1 MTPREAFI
9 AKLRK
14 TLEREDTVLLVGSGP
29 SCSAGLPSWGDL
41 LKDLAVQVET
51 SAGDSVAMRRRIER
65 QEYLIAAGLAVDQL
79 TTRQLGE
86 VIRRACLS
94 ERAQPADIHRALVR
108 LGPTCFLTTN
118 YDQLIE
124 RAIDE
129 YKPNE
134 RARVITNRH
143 TADIADIIT
152 AQARNFVFKYHGD
165 VMDTESIVLSREQ
178 YRKLSGEFK
187 YVLEAVRTILATRP
201 VVIVGFS
208 MNDPDFVSVQDM
220 LTNVFSGHAGE
231 HYAIMPDFDDIER
244 KHWKENYKVDVISY
258 ATDSSHPGGK
268 HGPLLDLLKELERRT
283 PPRPPPGNGGSGH
296 GNGSS
301 DPERLVKLMRLSARI
316 IQLRP
321 QNALELPLKVRPRG
335 SRTTKSFSNTTKT
348 LGTLLELL
356 RTHAKSFVLTGD
368 PGGGKSFA
376 LKAYAA
382 DVGAELNAACLDE
395 SADIEK
401 IPIALY
407 VDLASYAG
415 DLRALLQEQLPTGL
429 LLDKMLQS
437 RPCTLLLDAVNEIP
451 RECQEAWER
460 DILEFVNATNTKDCR
475 LVLSVRDGHSM
486 TRLNLPV
493 YMVDGIEESFVIGHF
508 RGRRLPPII
517 DQGEMV
523 NLFTKPSFFAL
534 AYNRIIDIDR
544 VVTAK
549 DVYAALFQHVN
560 ARWAATHS
568 SRLDFVPLLSGIA
581 FEAISSGREYIPVDD
596 IRERC
601 AHARANIT
609 GDDAID
615 FLMAEGI
622 LLVRPGL
629 RVTFF
634 HQSVTEFLAAVEI
647 AHRYRQSTE
656 IIEEILRDRR
666 WDHATL
672 FALSSLPRDAAASLF
687 ARIVSVD
694 IVLALRAT
702 QFIRDGRNAMIASVL
717 KEVSLRAETWAAE
730 NDLEHVLDV
739 ADALASLHVGPE
751 HQREL
756 DALSRRGGPLS
767 GVAAGLSFKMTSDE
781 SAIIGLLNG
790 FDDDYGFITSLVATV
805 RDHANYPFVHALIYW
820 VRENYLPNASRG
832 RRRLDGI
839 SRVGELIQVL
849 PPREAEKLVLEF
861 IDAEGYV
868 REALYEGLKAWDGA
882 FARKHLMQLI
892 KGGAYDAAW
901 ALHTNLTYYAY
912 RALPAEFEVDAT
924 LADAI
929 VAGTADE
936 SAGHWALHVCRSL
949 TNKNPQWREAL
960 MRSAESRM
968 TSFGQMLLSVYIGD
982 DEERVKSTLM
992 ELVASS
998 HRLTD
1003 SQRLAL
1009 GRSQAWRS
1017 VSGDSAFAILLTENC
1032 RMSEGVLSALGGG
1045 IDRTTA
1051 RPFAHRPFAWWLEW
1065 MERCEKSNDELHRTC
1080 AHRIGAFL
1088 AKSDWTMNRVILQQF
1103 NRADIPEPTFRMIGK
1118 HIVPRM
1124 ADVSTLSLSD
1134 TALRRL
1140 LDSIGTPT
1148 YDDDMGRPLL
1158 GLLATEGFVIHQLLP
1173 LALRHD
1179 QRKSGKLHLSRI
1191 LEVAGRRHGRRYG
1204 ISA

>member
-1 MTPREAFI
+1 MSPREALLN
-9 AKLRK
+9 KLRK
-14 TLEREDTVLLVGSGP
+14 TLERPDTVLLVGSGA
-29 SCSAGLPSWGDL
+29 SCAAGLPGWGKFLRNLATFVQECGENAEIVLDEIGKVPDEITGDPL
-41 LKDLAVQVET
+41 LAASYAVTQLNPRDFGQFIREQCKVE
-51 SAGDSVAMRRRIER
+51 SV
-65 QEYLIAAGLAVDQL
+65 
-79 TTRQLGE
+79 
-86 VIRRACLS
+86 
-94 ERAQPADIHRALVR
+94 QPAEIHRTLVR
-108 LGPTCFLTTN
+108 LGPTCFITTN

-124 RAIDE
+124 RALVE
-129 YKPNE
+129 YKPND
-134 RARVITNRH
+134 RPRVVTNRQPLEV
-143 TADIADIIT
+143 ADIIT
-152 AQARNFVFKYHGD
+152 AQARNFIFKYHGD
-165 VMDTESIVLSREQ
+165 VMDAESIVLSREH
-178 YRKLSGEFK
+178 YRKMLGELSHVFTGIK
-187 YVLEAVRTILATRP
+187 SILATRP
-201 VVIVGFS
+201 MVLIGFGLR
-208 MNDPDFVSVQDM
+208 DPDFLLLKDT
-220 LTNVFSGHAGE
+220 LAATLSGHAGE
-231 HYAIMPDFDDIER
+231 HYAIMCGFDEAKRRYWKQNYNIDI
-244 KHWKENYKVDVISY
+244 ISY
-258 ATDSSHPGGK
+258 ENPDGRHAE
-268 HGPLLDLLKELERRT
+268 LLSLLKGLRQVPSVQT
-283 PPRPPPGNGGSGH
+283 PPAAS
-296 GNGSS
+296 SS
-301 DPERLVKLMRLSARI
+301 DEQRLKLLRLAARMKE
-316 IQLRP
+316 LRP
-321 QNALELPLKVRPRG
+321 QNALELPLKVRPRT
-335 SRTTKSFSNTTKT
+335 SRTAKSFSNATKT
-348 LGTLLELL
+348 LGTLPELL

-368 PGGGKSFA
+368 PGSGKSFA
-376 LKAYAA
+376 LKSYAA
-382 DVGAELNAACLDE
+382 DMGTALNAACLDE
-395 SADIEK
+395 SADIEQK
-401 IPIALY
+401 PIALY
-407 VDLASYAG
+407 IDLASYAG

-429 LLDKMLQS
+429 LLDDLLKT
-437 RPCTLLLDAVNEIP
+437 RPCTVLLDAVNEIP
-451 RECQEAWER
+451 RESQEDWER
-460 DILEFVNATNTKDCR
+460 DILTFVNAPNTKDCR

-486 TRLNLPV
+486 ARLNLPV
-493 YMVDGIEESFVIGHF
+493 YTVDGIEESFVVAHF
-508 RGRRLPPII
+508 RGRRLPTIF
-517 DQGEMV
+517 DHGEMV
-523 NLFTKPSFFAL
+523 NLFTKPSFFSL

-560 ARWAATHS
+560 TRWAATHPA
-568 SRLDFVPLLSGIA
+568 RLDFVPLLSGIA
-581 FEAISSGREYIPVDD
+581 FEAISSGREYIPVED

-601 AHARANIT
+601 AHGRANLR

-647 AHRYRQSTE
+647 ANRYRQSSE

-672 FALSSLPRDAAASLF
+672 FALSSLPRDAAAVLF

-702 QFIRDGRNAMIASVL
+702 QFLRDGRNGMIASVL
-717 KEVSLRAETWAAE
+717 KEVSLCAKAWAAD
-730 NDLEHVLDV
+730 NDLEHMLDV

-756 DALSRRGGPLS
+756 EGLARRGGPLG

-781 SAIIGLLNG
+781 SAIVGLLNG
-790 FDDDYGFITSLVATV
+790 FDDDYGFITSLVGTV

-849 PPREAEKLVLEF
+849 PSREAEKLVLEF

-892 KGGAYDAAW
+892 KRGSYDAAW

-912 RALPAEFEVDAT
+912 QALPAEFEVDT
-924 LADAI
+924 TFADAI
-929 VAGTADE
+929 VSGTADE
-936 SAGHWALHVCRSL
+936 SAGHWALHVCKSL
-949 TNKNPQWREAL
+949 TSKNPQWRDAL
-960 MRSAESRM
+960 RQSAEART
-968 TSFGQMLLSVYIGD
+968 TSFGRMLLEVYIDD
-982 DEERVKSTLM
+982 DEERVKRTLT

-1009 GRSQAWRS
+1009 GRSQPWRS
-1017 VSGDSAFAILLTENC
+1017 RPPEAGFAILLTENC

-1045 IDRTTA
+1045 IDRTSV
-1051 RPFAHRPFAWWLEW
+1051 RPFSHRPFPWWLEW
-1065 MERCEKSNDELHRTC
+1065 MERCENANDELHRTC

-1088 AKSDWTMNRVILQQF
+1088 AKSDWTMNRIILQQF
-1103 NRADIPEPTFRMIGK
+1103 NRADISESTFRMIGK

-1148 YDDDMGRPLL
+1148 YDDEMGRPLL
-1158 GLLATEGFVIHQLLP
+1158 GLLATENFVIHQLLP
-1173 LALRHD
+1173 LWIRED
-1179 QRKSGKLHLSRI
+1179 QTKSARPHLARI

>member
-1 MTPREAFI
+1 MNL
-9 AKLRK
+9 AKFV
-14 TLEREDTVLLVGSGP
+14 EDCGENGKIVR
-29 SCSAGLPSWGDL
+29 D
-41 LKDLAVQVET
+41 E
-51 SAGDSVAMRRRIER
+51 I
-65 QEYLIAAGLAVDQL
+65 
-79 TTRQLGE
+79 GE
-86 VIRRACLS
+86 VEHQITGDPLLAASYAATQLNPRDFGRFIREQCKAGS
-94 ERAQPADIHRALVR
+94 VQPAEIHRTLVR
-108 LGPTCFLTTN
+108 LGPTCFITTN

-129 YKPNE
+129 YRPDD
-134 RARVITNRH
+134 RPRVVTNRQPLEV
-143 TADIADIIT
+143 ADIIT
-152 AQARNFVFKYHGD
+152 AQARNFIFKYHGD
-165 VMDTESIVLSREQ
+165 VMDAQSIVLSREH
-178 YRKLSGEFK
+178 YRKMFGEFSHVFNAIK
-187 YVLEAVRTILATRP
+187 SILATRP
-201 VVIVGFS
+201 MVMIGFGLR
-208 MNDPDFVSVQDM
+208 DPDFLLLKDTLAATLSE
-220 LTNVFSGHAGE
+220 HAGE
-231 HYAIMPDFDDIER
+231 HYAIMSGFDEAKRRYWKQNYNIDII
-244 KHWKENYKVDVISY
+244 NYDNS
-258 ATDSSHPGGK
+258 DGK
-268 HGPLLDLLKELERRT
+268 HSELLSLLQALRQEPTKT
-283 PPRPPPGNGGSGH
+283 NPGAS
-296 GNGSS
+296 SS
-301 DPERLVKLMRLSARI
+301 DEQRLKLMRLAARMKEV
-316 IQLRP
+316 RP
-321 QNALELPLKVRPRG
+321 QNALELPLKVRPRT
-335 SRTTKSFSNTTKT
+335 SRTAKSFSNATKT
-348 LGTLLELL
+348 LGTLPELL

-368 PGGGKSFA
+368 PGSGKSFA

-382 DVGAELNAACLDE
+382 DVGAALNAACLDE
-395 SADIEK
+395 SADIEQK
-401 IPIALY
+401 AIALY

-429 LLDKMLQS
+429 LLDDILLS
-437 RPCTLLLDAVNEIP
+437 RPCSLLLDSVNEIP
-451 RECQEAWER
+451 REHQEEWER
-460 DILEFVNATNTKDCR
+460 DILKFVNAANTKDCR

-486 TRLNLPV
+486 ARLNLPV
-493 YMVDGIEESFVIGHF
+493 YTVDGIEESFVVAHF
-508 RGRRLPPII
+508 RGRRLPTIF

-523 NLFTKPSFFAL
+523 NLFTKPSFFSL

-544 VVTAK
+544 VVTAN

-560 ARWAATHS
+560 ARWAATHP

-601 AHARANIT
+601 THARTNLR

-647 AHRYRQSTE
+647 ANRYRQSTE

-672 FALSSLPRDAAASLF
+672 FALSSLPRDTASSLF
-687 ARIVSVD
+687 ARIVPVD

-702 QFIRDGRNAMIASVL
+702 QFIRDGRNAMIATVL
-717 KEVSLRAETWAAE
+717 KEVHRRAETWAAE
-730 NDLEHVLDV
+730 NDLEHMLDV
-739 ADALASLHVGPE
+739 ADALASVHVGPE

-756 DALSRRGGPLS
+756 EALSRRGGPLG

-805 RDHANYPFVHALIYW
+805 RDQANYPFVHALIYW

-861 IDAEGYV
+861 IEAEGYV

-892 KGGAYDAAW
+892 KRGAYDAAW
-901 ALHTNLTYYAY
+901 ALHTNLMYYSY
-912 RALPAEFEVDAT
+912 RALPAEFEVDPAF
-924 LADAI
+924 ADAI
-929 VAGTADE
+929 ASGTADE
-936 SAGHWALHVCRSL
+936 SAGHWALHVCKSL
-949 TNKNPQWREAL
+949 VGKNPQWREAL
-960 MRSAESRM
+960 TRSAETRT
-968 TSFGQMLLSVYIGD
+968 TSFGRMLLQVYIGE
-982 DEERVKSTLM
+982 DEERTKPILM
-992 ELVASS
+992 ELVTSS

-1009 GRSQAWRS
+1009 GRSQPWRS
-1017 VSGDSAFAILLTENC
+1017 LPPDAAFAILLTENC
-1032 RMSEGVLSALGGG
+1032 RMSEGVLSALGGA
-1045 IDRTTA
+1045 IDRTAA

-1065 MERCEKSNDELHRTC
+1065 MQRCESANDELHRTC

-1088 AKSDWTMNRVILQQF
+1088 AKSDWTMIRMILEQF
-1103 NRADIPEPTFRMIGK
+1103 NRADIPESTFRMIGK

-1134 TALRRL
+1134 AALRRL

-1173 LALRHD
+1173 LTLRKD
-1179 QRKSGKLHLSRI
+1179 RSAAAQRHLARI

-1204 ISA
+1204 ISG